1 MKPGELDKNKI
12 YLEINSAGGALSPT
26 MIASGMWCL
35 LLVCST
41 AVATRFGS
49 GSQKDRVGR
58 AGSSANV
65 QGFGLQR
72 HVNQGWH
79 DLEGVF
85 KAYEPFLSDPPYI
98 MYWRPQKVGSS
109 TILSLLTSY
118 AFRYNILAKLRSS
131 QNYMCRKMAKCALE
145 HLELEHRNATGFSQY
160 AKHLRDYINGL
171 SSSTHHPG
179 NRNPVF
185 QKRNM
190 LEMERISELV
200 GSYRISTNHEIC
212 NLDSDLVREQLPCAF
227 SGVAVAKQRGHIYG
241 NSKTSI
247 LDASTPMTRQNEA
260 KWRKQDV
267 FASALQP
274 VPATA
279 VFKEIFVVRHPLSRA
294 VSVYYFWG
302 ELFKLGHVLK
312 QGKLGR
318 AGSAGKAQGK
328 NKNPRGSRRRRR
340 LEIKFRLGQDA
351 IDTGMVKGPLFTY
364 HGNES
369 TVPPLKVA
377 VAFADRLPY
386 IAGMPGPSYTW
397 SAFANS
403 KIDAE
408 AILKSDRIMTIV
420 TERLD
425 ESLVVARHYLNWPLA
440 DVVVTKVR
448 KALSKHPKYPEWPK
462 EAITK
467 LNANLKD
474 SGEMDIYETANKKLD
489 ERIESLTR
497 FQKINVTAEVLLLQ
511 KIRFRVSTICLEP
524 EYLERYRAFIEKQG
538 FPQHSSE
545 NKLRDAEDI
554 YTEQGHAFGYNRD
567 ILYSYDVCGNCEA
580 HAIEFQLKRV
590 VREGKQI
597 DVLARVDQAALLK
610 DLRKK
615 RGEELIQLPEFLKCP

>member
-1 MKPGELDKNKI
+1 MCFGPKG
-12 YLEINSAGGALSPT
+12 LEGGLGRLTAEEKVNMDVISC
-26 MIASGMWCL
+26 MWFV
-35 LLVCST
+35 LLVCS

-49 GSQKDRVGR
+49 GAQKERGRV
-58 AGSSANV
+58 SSSVTV

-85 KAYEPFLSDPPYI
+85 KDYEPFLSHPPYI

-171 SSSTHHPG
+171 SSSSKQ
-179 NRNPVF
+179 PVRGRPMS

-227 SGVAVAKQRGHIYG
+227 SGVAVAKQRGHSYG
-241 NSKTSI
+241 SSQTSI
-247 LDASTPMTRQNEA
+247 LDASTPMTRHSEA
-260 KWRKQDV
+260 KWRKLDL
-267 FASALQP
+267 FASALKP

-312 QGKLGR
+312 QGKLVR
-318 AGSAGKAQGK
+318 AGLAGKAQGK
-328 NKNPRGSRRRRR
+328 TAKQARRR

-369 TVPPLKVA
+369 TVPPAKVA

-448 KALSKHPKYPEWPK
+448 KALSKHPKYSEWPQ
-462 EAITK
+462 EAISK
-467 LNANLKD
+467 LDANLKD
-474 SGEMDIYETANKKLD
+474 TGEMDIYETANKKLN

-511 KIRFRVSTICLEP
+511 KIRSRVSNICLKP

-580 HAIEFQLKRV
+580 HAIEFHLKRV
-590 VREGKQI
+590 SGGGQI
-597 DVLARVDQAALLK
+597 DMLAGVDRAALLV
-610 DLRKK
+610 DLRKQ
-615 RGEELIQLPEFLKCP
+615 RGEELTQLPEFLKCP